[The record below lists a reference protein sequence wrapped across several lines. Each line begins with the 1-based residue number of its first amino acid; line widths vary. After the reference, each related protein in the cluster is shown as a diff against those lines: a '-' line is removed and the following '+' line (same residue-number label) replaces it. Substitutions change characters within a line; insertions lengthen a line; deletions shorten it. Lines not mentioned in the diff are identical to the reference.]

1 MIRIK
6 NDESDKM
13 ETSIYKLLDWI
24 ETEAPRSI
32 RPFWTCVFT
41 ENMLTRYPTLK
52 RLQERLFN
60 GQKPAVDIV
69 KGAGPEPGFEV
80 RGGGGFTRGGL
91 SHLRQ
96 ILNR

>member
-1 MIRIK
+1 
-6 NDESDKM
+6 M
-13 ETSIYKLLDWI
+13 EASIYKLLDWI
-24 ETEAPRSI
+24 ATEAPRSI

-69 KGAGPEPGFEV
+69 KGAGAESGFEV
-80 RGGGGFTRGGL
+80 RGGGGGL
-91 SHLRQ
+91 LGAAYLISDKFSYADSVYSC
-96 ILNR
+96 I